1 MSETFTI
8 SQGRFDLVVNAGS
21 TFPNAFA
28 DAVFYPTDN
37 LGAPFSLTGWTAKL
51 QIRETP
57 YTNAHID
64 IIPTVND
71 TENFV
76 SFSLSAAQTALL
88 TKTSYVW
95 ACELTQTST
104 GKVMTLARGTV
115 IVAPEIVKA
124 D

>member
-21 TFPNAFA
+21 TFPNPFQ
-28 DAVFYPTDN
+28 DAIFYPTDN
-37 LGAPFSLTGWTAKL
+37 VGAPFSLTGWTAKL

-57 YTNAHID
+57 ASGPHID
-64 IIPTVND
+64 IIPTVNTTD
-71 TENFV
+71 NFV

-88 TKTSYVW
+88 TKASYVW

-104 GKVMTLARGTV
+104 GKVMTLARGLV
-115 IVAPEIVKA
+115 EVSPEIVRA

>member
-8 SQGRFDLVVNAGS
+8 SQGRFDLVINAGS
-21 TFPNAFA
+21 TYPNPFQ

-37 LGAPFSLTGWTAKL
+37 VGAPFSLTGWTAKL
-51 QIRETP
+51 EIRETP
-57 YTNAHID
+57 QSSAHID

-71 TENFV
+71 TDNSV
-76 SFSLSAAQTALL
+76 SFSLTPAQTALL
-88 TKTSYVW
+88 TKNSYVW

-104 GKVMTLARGTV
+104 GKVMTLARGLV
-115 IVAPEIVKA
+115 EVAPEIVRA

>member
-8 SQGRFDLVVNAGS
+8 TQGRFDLVVNAGS
-21 TFPNAFA
+21 TFPNVFA

-37 LGAPFSLTGWTAKL
+37 VGAPFSLTGWTAKL
-51 QIRETP
+51 QVRETP
-57 YTNAHID
+57 DKTAVID
-64 IIPTVND
+64 IVPTVNPI
-71 TENFV
+71 ENSV

-88 TKTSYVW
+88 TKASYVW

-104 GKVMTLARGTV
+104 GKVMTLARGLV
-115 IVAPEIVKA
+115 EVAPEIVRA

>member
-8 SQGRFDLVVNAGS
+8 SQGRFDLVINAGS
-21 TFPNAFA
+21 TFPNAFEN
-28 DAVFYPTDN
+28 AVFYPTDN
-37 LGAPFSLTGWTAKL
+37 VGAPFSLTGWTAKL

-57 YTNAHID
+57 HTSAHID

-71 TENFV
+71 TDNSV

-88 TKTSYVW
+88 TKASYVW

-104 GKVMTLARGTV
+104 GKVMTLARGLV
-115 IVAPEIVKA
+115 EVAPEIVRA

>member
-8 SQGRFDLVVNAGS
+8 TEGRFDLVVNAGS
-21 TFPNAFA
+21 TWPNVFEP
-28 DAVFYPTDN
+28 AVFYPTDQT
-37 LGAPFSLTGWTAKL
+37 GAPFSLTGWTAKL

-57 YTNAHID
+57 HTSAHLD
-64 IIPTVND
+64 IIPTVNV
-71 TENFV
+71 TENSV

-88 TKTSYVW
+88 TKASYVW

-104 GKVMTLARGTV
+104 GKVMTLARGLV
-115 IVAPEIVKA
+115 EVAPEIVKA

>member
-8 SQGRFDLVVNAGS
+8 TEGRFDLVVNAGS
-21 TFPNAFA
+21 TWPNALEP
-28 DAVFYPTDN
+28 AVFYPTDQT
-37 LGAPFSLTGWTAKL
+37 GTPFSLTGWTAKL

-57 YTNAHID
+57 HTSAHID
-64 IIPTVND
+64 IIPTVNV
-71 TENFV
+71 TENSV

-88 TKTSYVW
+88 TKASYVW

-104 GKVMTLARGTV
+104 GKVMTLARGLV
-115 IVAPEIVKA
+115 EVAPEIVKA

>member
-37 LGAPFSLTGWTAKL
+37 VGAPFSLTGWTAKL
-51 QIRETP
+51 QIRETAFADAIL
-57 YTNAHID
+57 TIT
-64 IIPTVND
+64 PTVND

-76 SFSLSAAQTALL
+76 SFSISAAQTATLV
-88 TKTSYVW
+88 KASYLW

-104 GKVMTLARGTV
+104 GKVMTLARGLV
-115 IVAPEIVKA
+115 EVAPEIVK

>member
-37 LGAPFSLTGWTAKL
+37 LGAPFSLAGWTAKL

-57 YTNAHID
+57 SVAAVID
-64 IIPTVND
+64 IIPTVNETD
-71 TENFV
+71 NSV
-76 SFSLSAAQTALL
+76 SFSLSATQTALL
-88 TKTSYVW
+88 TKASYVW

-104 GKVMTLARGTV
+104 GKVMTLARGLV
-115 IVAPEIVKA
+115 EVAPEIVKA

>member
-8 SQGRFDLVVNAGS
+8 TEGRFDLVVNAGS
-21 TFPNAFA
+21 TWPNAFEP
-28 DAVFYPTDN
+28 AVFYPTDQT
-37 LGAPFSLTGWTAKL
+37 GTPFSLTGWTAKL

-57 YTNAHID
+57 HTSAHID
-64 IIPTVND
+64 IIPTVNV
-71 TENFV
+71 TENSV

-88 TKTSYVW
+88 TKASYVW

-104 GKVMTLARGTV
+104 GKVMTLARGLV
-115 IVAPEIVKA
+115 EVAPEIVKA

>member
-8 SQGRFDLVVNAGS
+8 SEGRFDLVINAGS
-21 TFPNAFA
+21 TWPNAFEP
-28 DAVFYPTDN
+28 AVFYPTDQT
-37 LGAPFSLTGWTAKL
+37 GAPFSLTGWAAKL

-71 TENFV
+71 TDNSV
-76 SFSLSAAQTALL
+76 SFSLTPAQTSLL
-88 TKTSYVW
+88 TKVAYVW
-95 ACELTQTST
+95 GCELTETAT
-104 GKVMTLARGTV
+104 GKVMTLARGKVEVT
-115 IVAPEIVKA
+115 PEIVKA